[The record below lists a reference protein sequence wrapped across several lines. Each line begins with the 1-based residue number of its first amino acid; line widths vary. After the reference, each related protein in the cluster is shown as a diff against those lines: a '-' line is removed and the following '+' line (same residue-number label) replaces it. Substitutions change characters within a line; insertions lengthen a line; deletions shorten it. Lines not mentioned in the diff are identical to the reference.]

1 MMNALHHA
9 QQLLLVLLLLLQQ
22 TTTLTLTNTIIR
34 KKQPPQIKWEV
45 YVSMS
50 KQCKSLGSAATLAAF
65 LGLSPPDMVQV
76 QPAKFNVKSKT
87 KGPNVRCLERTSG
100 VVIEV
105 GGCDSVEKVYRVLSV
120 HMGLKKYL
128 DPAACECLKW
138 NYRGNAHLD
147 NLYVNGGGNPNKI
160 NLNEPTRSTEIT
172 KAIRAYNKALATGYK
187 PQEGVL
193 LVMRATAYLQRAFE
207 HRKKLKEIVASLV
220 QSVPDPVTIQAMY
233 DVAYQNPWAANA
245 VFERVRADAKAQDAR
260 FRRLK
265 FRHGL
270 YEYALL
276 HAASDSL
283 RATQLLPQFA
293 KTWLRAGDSLA
304 ELRKLKESTQYY
316 EKALELDPQL
326 EETLLPTIDRL
337 QKSQKFLDKAR
348 ANGWSEDTLRV
359 ALDVAG

>member
-1 MMNALHHA
+1 M
-9 QQLLLVLLLLLQQ
+9 
-22 TTTLTLTNTIIR
+22 
-34 KKQPPQIKWEV
+34 KQ
-45 YVSMS
+45 
-50 KQCKSLGSAATLAAF
+50 
-65 LGLSPPDMVQV
+65 
-76 QPAKFNVKSKT
+76 
-87 KGPNVRCLERTSG
+87 
-100 VVIEV
+100 
-105 GGCDSVEKVYRVLSV
+105 
-120 HMGLKKYL
+120 YL

-147 NLYVNGGGNPNKI
+147 NVYANNK
-160 NLNEPTRSTEIT
+160 NKNEPTSRSAEIT
-172 KAIRAYNKALATGYK
+172 KAIQAYNKALATGYK

-245 VFERVRADAKAQDAR
+245 VLFDRVRADAKAQEDR

-316 EKALELDPQL
+316 KKALELDPQL
-326 EETLLPTIDRL
+326 EDTLLPTIDRL
-337 QKSQKFLDKAR
+337 QKSQKFLEKAR
-348 ANGWSEDTLRV
+348 ANGWSEDTLRI